1 MVMSIFDI
9 PYQLADLDAEIK
21 RVSEEHAET
30 VEQLQFMVQRLQN
43 TDQYETFSQ
52 YQSDYDDAMTH
63 ADLEE
68 EYRKRH
74 NQLVE
79 EYNTLAERM
88 NA

>member
-1 MVMSIFDI
+1 MSIFDI

>member
-1 MVMSIFDI
+1 MSIFDI

-21 RVSEEHAET
+21 RVSEEHAEN

-52 YQSDYDDAMTH
+52 YQSDYDDAMTY

-68 EYRKRH
+68 ENRKRH
-74 NQLVE
+74 NKLVE

>member
-1 MVMSIFDI
+1 MSIFDI

-52 YQSDYDDAMTH
+52 YQSDYDDAMTY

-68 EYRKRH
+68 EHRKRH
-74 NQLVE
+74 NKLVE

>member
-1 MVMSIFDI
+1 MSIFDI

-52 YQSDYDDAMTH
+52 YQSDYDDAMTY

-68 EYRKRH
+68 DYRKRH
-74 NQLVE
+74 NKLVE

>member
-1 MVMSIFDI
+1 MSIFDI

-52 YQSDYDDAMTH
+52 YQSDYDDTMQL
-63 ADLEE
+63 ADEE
-68 EYRKRH
+68 DELRKRH
-74 NQLVE
+74 NKLVE

>member
-1 MVMSIFDI
+1 MSIFDI
-9 PYQLADLDAEIK
+9 PYQLADLDDEIK

-52 YQSDYDDAMTH
+52 YQSDYDDAMQL
-63 ADLEE
+63 ADEE
-68 EYRKRH
+68 DELRKRH
-74 NQLVE
+74 NKLVE

>member
-1 MVMSIFDI
+1 MSIFDI

-52 YQSDYDDAMTH
+52 YQSDYDDAMTY

-74 NQLVE
+74 NKLVE

>member
-1 MVMSIFDI
+1 MSIFDI
-9 PYQLADLDAEIK
+9 PYQLADLDDEIK
-21 RVSEEHAET
+21 RVAEEHAET

-52 YQSDYDDAMTH
+52 YQSDYDDAMTY
-63 ADLEE
+63 ADSEE

>member
-1 MVMSIFDI
+1 MSIFDI

-52 YQSDYDDAMTH
+52 YQSDYDDAMTY
-63 ADLEE
+63 ADSEE

>member
-1 MVMSIFDI
+1 MSIFDI

-30 VEQLQFMVQRLQN
+30 VEELQFMVQRLQN

-52 YQSDYDDAMTH
+52 YQSDYDDAMTY
-63 ADLEE
+63 ADSEE

>member
-1 MVMSIFDI
+1 MSIFDI

-52 YQSDYDDAMTH
+52 YQSDYDDAMTY

-68 EYRKRH
+68 GYRKRH
-74 NQLVE
+74 NKLVE

>member
-52 YQSDYDDAMTH
+52 YQSDYDDAMTY

-74 NQLVE
+74 NKLVE

>member
-1 MVMSIFDI
+1 MSIFDI

-52 YQSDYDDAMTH
+52 YQSDYDDAMMY

-79 EYNTLAERM
+79 EYNKLAERM

>member
-1 MVMSIFDI
+1 MSIFDI

-52 YQSDYDDAMTH
+52 YQSDYDDAMTY